1 MRSIGSTL
9 ILALLAIL
17 TLGVATWH
25 WVGGNF
31 DSVFGTPPTPLGQLV
46 YSKFDAAAV
55 KNIQISQNNAVANF
69 DLKENGWQAVV
80 PWKDRMDPRAAMAII
95 DFTLGLRVEDYAA
108 RDDIKAQKAGLRE
121 NVIDI
126 RLEDAAGRTLAKYKV
141 GRQTPWLTLAQ
152 GAEQPAPTVYIQPR
166 DLNRKRF
173 IYACTGAIAPLFK
186 DGLKQLRD
194 HHPFYF
200 NPNTLQ
206 KVRICNEQGEFTLA
220 RETPKSPWRVI
231 KPLNLATD
239 VKAVKSLIEGLYEL
253 QANAVSDR
261 ASTNLSASDVRAKSQ
276 QIAIQSFGTTTE
288 TVLEIYPPES
298 PAARHV
304 IATVSDRPD
313 ALFELPL
320 KPETGMISLAGLPL
334 AINDLRESTLTRLNI
349 QSLRG
354 ISIQPATGA
363 EITISRKPPLPWM
376 ATIEGQA
383 QEANEE
389 RLYALLKAVTESR
402 VTHFETDA
410 AIEFAPWGLD
420 RPFLKLRFLGQDNR
434 ALELNFGIDGNG
446 GYFVNRLGSTTVTR
460 VDPLLV
466 ASIPVRPY
474 EWRQSRL
481 WSVDRVNLMAIE
493 RQVDGH
499 PALMLRY
506 NFNQEAW
513 TANCEDRDLSTSLDA
528 ARANYVLSTLEGL
541 KVTRWLATDDESAI
555 NALAKPSLTLKILEK
570 ATNDQGDFMGLITRE
585 LILAPASETS
595 NPGFYYGR
603 VKSGDNP
610 FLLDRETYRKIATEV
625 FDEKLN

>member
-17 TLGVATWH
+17 FCGLATWH

-31 DSVFGTPPTPLGQLV
+31 DSVLGTPPTPLGELV

-55 KNIQISQNNAVANF
+55 KNIQISQNNTIANF
-69 DLKENGWQAVV
+69 NLKENGWQAVV
-80 PWKDRMDPRAAMAII
+80 PWKDRVDPRAALGII
-95 DFTLGLRVEDYAA
+95 NFTLGLRVEDFAA
-108 RDDIKAQKAGLRE
+108 RDDINSQKAGLRE

-126 RLEDAAGRTLAKYKV
+126 RLEDAAGRPLAKYKV
-141 GRQTPWLTLAQ
+141 GRPTPWLTLTQ
-152 GAEQPAPTVYIQPR
+152 GVKQPVPTLYIQPR
-166 DLNRKRF
+166 DLNRKRY
-173 IYACTGAIAPLFK
+173 IYACTGDIAPLVK
-186 DGLKQLRD
+186 DGLKHLRD

-200 NPNTLQ
+200 NPTTLQ

-231 KPLNLATD
+231 KPLELATD
-239 VKAVKSLIEGLYEL
+239 AKAVKTLLEGLYEL
-253 QANAVSDR
+253 QANKVSDR
-261 ASTNLSASDVRAKSQ
+261 TTMSLSGSNLPSKSR
-276 QIAIQSFGTTTE
+276 QIAIQSFGASIE
-288 TVLEIYPPES
+288 TVLEIYPPET
-298 PAARHV
+298 PAAQQV
-304 IATVSDRPD
+304 MAVVSDRPD

-320 KPETGMISLAGLPL
+320 KPETGMVSLADLPL

-349 QSLRG
+349 QLLRG
-354 ISIQPATGA
+354 ISIQPATGS
-363 EITISRKPPLPWM
+363 EITISRTPSSPWM
-376 ATIEGQA
+376 AIIEGQS

-402 VTHFETDA
+402 ATNFETDA
-410 AIEFAPWGLD
+410 AIDFAPWGLD
-420 RPFLKLRFLGQDNR
+420 RPFLKLRFLGQDNQ
-434 ALELNFGIDGNG
+434 ALELHFGIDGNG
-446 GYFVNRLGSTTVTR
+446 GYFVNRLGSPTVMR

-493 RQVDGH
+493 RQIDAQ

-513 TANCEDRDLSTSLDA
+513 TASCQDRDLSTSLDA
-528 ARANYVLSTLEGL
+528 ARANYMLSTLEGL

-555 NALAKPSLTLKILEK
+555 NALAKPSLTLKIVEK
-570 ATNDQGDFMGLITRE
+570 ATNDQGDFTGLVTRE
-585 LILAPASETS
+585 LILAPASDTS

-603 VKSGDNP
+603 VKLGDNP

-625 FDEKLN
+625 FDEKSN

>member
-1 MRSIGSTL
+1 M
-9 ILALLAIL
+9 
-17 TLGVATWH
+17 
-25 WVGGNF
+25 
-31 DSVFGTPPTPLGQLV
+31 
-46 YSKFDAAAV
+46 
-55 KNIQISQNNAVANF
+55 
-69 DLKENGWQAVV
+69 
-80 PWKDRMDPRAAMAII
+80 
-95 DFTLGLRVEDYAA
+95 
-108 RDDIKAQKAGLRE
+108 
-121 NVIDI
+121 
-126 RLEDAAGRTLAKYKV
+126 
-141 GRQTPWLTLAQ
+141 
-152 GAEQPAPTVYIQPR
+152 
-166 DLNRKRF
+166 
-173 IYACTGAIAPLFK
+173 
-186 DGLKQLRD
+186 
-194 HHPFYF
+194 
-200 NPNTLQ
+200 
-206 KVRICNEQGEFTLA
+206 A

-239 VKAVKSLIEGLYEL
+239 VKAVKTLLEGLYEL

-276 QIAIQSFGTTTE
+276 QIAIQSFGAATE

-354 ISIQPATGA
+354 ISIQPSTGA

-376 ATIEGQA
+376 ATIDGQV

-402 VTHFETDA
+402 VTNFETDA
-410 AIEFAPWGLD
+410 AIDFTPWGLD

-446 GYFVNRLGSTTVTR
+446 GYFVNRLGHTTVMR

-513 TANCEDRDLSTSLDA
+513 TASCEDRDLSTSLDA

-570 ATNDQGDFMGLITRE
+570 ATNDQGDFTGLVTRE